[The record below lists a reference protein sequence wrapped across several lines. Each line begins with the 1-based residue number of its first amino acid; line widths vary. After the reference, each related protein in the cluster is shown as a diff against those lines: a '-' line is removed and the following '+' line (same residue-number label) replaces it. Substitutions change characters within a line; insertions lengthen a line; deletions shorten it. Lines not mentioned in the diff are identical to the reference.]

1 MEGVICM
8 CTLVSINTYNNES
21 IKVAQNKAPYIKN
34 IIDISGDYS
43 YILKIILF
51 GSSLTEDCSD
61 DSDIDIMLVSDV
73 PRSKLYKNKAYRD
86 FLRRIHDKDDYSQQ
100 YDVICVYGAEVD
112 REDDFYRNV
121 RENGQLLYAK
131 GKI

>member
-8 CTLVSINTYNNES
+8 CTLVSINTCNNES
-21 IKVAQNKAPYIKN
+21 IKVAQNKAPFIKN
-34 IIDISGDYS
+34 IIDISKDYS

-51 GSSLTEDCSD
+51 GSSLTEECSD

-73 PRSKLYKNKAYRD
+73 PRSKLYKNKSYRD